1 MKYFKYIKFSL
12 CLLLICFML
21 TGCSLFG
28 KKLTEE
34 EKICQA
40 IAPSIEKYQNKEIN
54 YNEFLDSIKGDYESS
69 CSDETTSVICVEI
82 NGMYVTEDMDLEL
95 KDCSN
100 LSGNFKSLCES
111 TNNAKKTMAEKKT
124 SVQDASV
131 NNLKRS
137 CERVAEK

>member
-69 CSDETTSVICVEI
+69 CSNETTSVICVAI
-82 NGMYVTEDMDLEL
+82 KGLYATEDTDLEL

-100 LSGNFKSLCES
+100 LSGNFKDLCES
-111 TNNAKKTMAEKKT
+111 TNKAKKSMSEKKDDI
-124 SVQDASV
+124 QDASV

-137 CERVAEK
+137 CDLLAEK